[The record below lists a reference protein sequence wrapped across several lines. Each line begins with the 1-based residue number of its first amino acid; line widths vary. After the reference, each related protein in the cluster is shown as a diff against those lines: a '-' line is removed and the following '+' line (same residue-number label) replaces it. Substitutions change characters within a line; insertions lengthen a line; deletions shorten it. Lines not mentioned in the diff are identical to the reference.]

1 MRGIY
6 IQKFNKI
13 SVKISPWGVRTLIV
27 APVGVKFGTE
37 EWTDP
42 SSCSA
47 TIHGPTI
54 EGLLS
59 PPFGEALGPHLT
71 VSRGLSP
78 YQVAS

>member
-1 MRGIY
+1 MRGVY

-13 SVKISPWGVRTLIV
+13 SVKISLLGVRTLIV

-37 EWTDP
+37 WTDP
-42 SSCSA
+42 SSRST
-47 TIHGPTI
+47 TIHGPKI

-59 PPFGEALGPHLT
+59 PPFGEELGPHLT
-71 VSRGLSP
+71 LSRGLSP